1 METVEW
7 QLAALISPKKGSHEP
22 KFALLML
29 NQPVKNVDLIRDLWQ
44 WCQLSSHLSNSPP
57 SCPYLQYLTPRSPN

>member
-7 QLAALISPKKGSHEP
+7 QLAALISPSKGSHEP

-29 NQPVKNVDLIRDLWQ
+29 NQPVKNADLIRDLWQ
-44 WCQLSSHLSNSPP
+44 RC
-57 SCPYLQYLTPRSPN
+57 